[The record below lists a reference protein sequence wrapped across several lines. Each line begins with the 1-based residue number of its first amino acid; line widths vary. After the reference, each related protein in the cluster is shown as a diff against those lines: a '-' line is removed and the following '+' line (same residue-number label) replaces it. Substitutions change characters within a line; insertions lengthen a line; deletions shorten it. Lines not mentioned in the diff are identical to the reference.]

1 MYIVSK
7 TVHGSVSYFHS
18 FCLFVSFQLRPRR
31 RHLCRVLREDPH
43 WKCMLLTVLLV
54 ASLVVILWCRFSL
67 RVYSSVS
74 PYKDSPCRDGY
85 SYIPAAFFSLLYLVY
100 VVECWH
106 SQTRLAITFKEDVDS
121 VYQRIRRLREAYPVV
136 WWRAI
141 SYHYSRYTR
150 QVTHYRHGDTFT
162 STQEVYQRIN
172 THSAA
177 GAFDFSSCGVKD
189 VSCETGGLE
198 DHPMT
203 RIIFNKN
210 FMFLNEQA
218 ENDYLSQRA
227 RFFAEH
233 EERDENMETREGL
246 GLTDPEY
253 VDDMVSYA
261 NSDKLPKYI
270 CLPLFWLAS
279 LLLLSWPYR
288 LVVSLKTSVMDYHVE
303 KLFGCLYVN
312 SISSMEHWNGESIQ
326 NTPSRFFI
334 GSQASLETFIL
345 GNRQLA
351 PSYSEAVLMD
361 KDNINSLPS
370 VRSPQGPGPPPLT
383 GSTGVIP
390 NAGAWTSD
398 QPPFQRRQ
406 RHNALTRTV
415 PSLLSLIHYNNRN
428 NRAKCGVRRAFHSWS
443 NFRDIRISAPSSPT
457 SMHSQLVS
465 SGSGLALVSMRDA
478 TTVGVGTPV
487 ANPAVTSNT
496 RTTPRELSTSQSES
510 ISNPLSASEQGAPE
524 QAESDPSGNSAKL
537 HRRPTSLPLA
547 NVVQLQPQI
556 RILLSPNI
564 DSNPIPAAETT
575 WVPQANS
582 QLSRQLA
589 CGRLPNICMETPDY
603 SPPSYSSA
611 MQSQNELNAG
621 VNDVNG
627 GRGRGGDSGEDADSN
642 VQKETVV

>member
-1 MYIVSK
+1 
-7 TVHGSVSYFHS
+7 
-18 FCLFVSFQLRPRR
+18 
-31 RHLCRVLREDPH
+31 
-43 WKCMLLTVLLV
+43 MLLSILLV
-54 ASLVVILWCRFSL
+54 ASLVVILWCRFSV
-67 RVYSSVS
+67 RVYTSRNQATFIVE
-74 PYKDSPCRDGY
+74 SPCRDGY
-85 SYIPAAFFSLLYLVY
+85 AYIPAAFFSLLYVVY
-100 VVECWH
+100 LVECWH
-106 SQTRLAITFKEDVDS
+106 SQTRLAITFKEDVGS
-121 VYQRIRRLREAYPVV
+121 VYQRIRRLKEAYPVV

-177 GAFDFSSCGVKD
+177 GAFDFSVCGVKD
-189 VSCETGGLE
+189 VSCDTGGLE

-246 GLTDPEY
+246 GLSDPEY

-261 NSDKLPKYI
+261 SSDKLPNYI
-270 CLPLFWLAS
+270 CLPLFWLTS
-279 LLLLSWPYR
+279 LVLLSWPYR
-288 LVVSLKTSVMDYHVE
+288 LIVSMNTSVMDYHVE

-312 SISSMEHWNGESIQ
+312 SISSMEHWNGESLQ

-351 PSYSEAVLMD
+351 PSYSEAVLMN

-370 VRSPQGPGPPPLT
+370 VRTPQGPGPPPLA

-390 NAGAWTSD
+390 SAGTWSNEL
-398 QPPFQRRQ
+398 PSFQRRQ
-406 RHNALTRTV
+406 RQNALTRTV
-415 PSLLSLIHYNNRN
+415 PSLMSLINNNNNNRN
-428 NRAKCGVRRAFHSWS
+428 NRVKFGVRRAFHSWS

-465 SGSGLALVSMRDA
+465 SGSGLALVSMRELRADDG
-478 TTVGVGTPV
+478 TTTTNLADESDVQAGT
-487 ANPAVTSNT
+487 A
-496 RTTPRELSTSQSES
+496 LSTSQSES
-510 ISNPLSASEQGAPE
+510 TSNPLPASDQVVPQNEA
-524 QAESDPSGNSAKL
+524 SDTRGNGTKL

-575 WVPQANS
+575 WVPQTNS
-582 QLSRQLA
+582 QLSRQVA
-589 CGRLPNICMETPDY
+589 CGRLPNICSDTPDY

-611 MQSQNELNAG
+611 MQSQNELNPD
-621 VNDVNG
+621 N
-627 GRGRGGDSGEDADSN
+627 EEDSN
-642 VQKETVV
+642 IQKETVV

>member
-1 MYIVSK
+1 MADRDNP
-7 TVHGSVSYFHS
+7 FAME
-18 FCLFVSFQLRPRR
+18 LRPRK
-31 RHLCRVLREDPH
+31 RHLWRVLREDPH
-43 WKCMLLTVLLV
+43 WKCILLTILLYV
-54 ASLVVILWCRFSL
+54 SLAVIFWCRFSI
-67 RVYSSVS
+67 RVFMVYTTKGTSK
-74 PYKDSPCRDGY
+74 PFHESPCRDGY
-85 SYIPAAFFSLLYLVY
+85 AYIPAAFFTLLYVVY
-100 VVECWH
+100 LVECWH
-106 SQTRLAITFKEDVDS
+106 SQTRLAITFKEDTDA

-177 GAFDFSSCGVKD
+177 GAFDFSVCGVKD
-189 VSCETGGLE
+189 VSCDTAGLE
-198 DHPMT
+198 DHRMT
-203 RIIFNKN
+203 RIVFNKN

-253 VDDMVSYA
+253 VDDMVTYA
-261 NSDKLPKYI
+261 ISDKLPRYI

-288 LVVSLKTSVMDYHVE
+288 FMVSMNTSVMDYQVE
-303 KLFGCLYVN
+303 KLFGCRYVSN
-312 SISSMEHWNGESIQ
+312 ISSMEHWNGESIQ

-334 GSQASLETFIL
+334 GSQASLETYIL

-351 PSYSEAVLMD
+351 PSYSEAILMD
-361 KDNINSLPS
+361 KDNITSLPS
-370 VRSPQGPGPPPLT
+370 VGTPQGPGPPPLP
-383 GSTGVIP
+383 GSSDIIP
-390 NAGAWTSD
+390 NGGTWTNERSC
-398 QPPFQRRQ
+398 FQRRQ
-406 RHNALTRTV
+406 RDNALTRTV
-415 PSLLSLIHYNNRN
+415 PNLLSLLHNNRN
-428 NRAKCGVRRAFHSWS
+428 NRPKSGVRRAFHSWS

-465 SGSGLALVSMRDA
+465 SGSGLALVSMRDSLGNDSSGTRNTGTA
-478 TTVGVGTPV
+478 TGSGVTASPPSNSHNTPDI
-487 ANPAVTSNT
+487 NSNT
-496 RTTPRELSTSQSES
+496 MEELGEQNNERNTTGS
-510 ISNPLSASEQGAPE
+510 
-524 QAESDPSGNSAKL
+524 KF
-537 HRRPTSLPLA
+537 HKRPTSLPLSS
-547 NVVQLQPQI
+547 VVQLQPQI

-575 WVPQANS
+575 WVPQTSN
-582 QLSRQLA
+582 QMSRQIA
-589 CGRLPNICMETPDY
+589 CGRLPNICSETPDY

-611 MQSQNELNAG
+611 MQSQSELNH
-621 VNDVNG
+621 
-627 GRGRGGDSGEDADSN
+627 EDDATS